1 MLSPLPDALMEPL
14 QQYLELLDRW
24 NRIHALTAL
33 SREDRFEELI
43 LDSAALLP
51 YLQDLA
57 PGSKLMD
64 FGTGMGVPA
73 VVLALARPDLQVVA
87 LDKSKKKIAFLKQ
100 VSLELRLQNL
110 RAVAELAEHLPPV
123 GAGLGVAKAV
133 GSLELLT
140 AWWLRHGLPGAAL
153 LAMKGPEWQQEA
165 VPPGWELVAHPYQLP
180 TRGTRVIL
188 HMKKIAGPES
198 APRS

>member
-1 MLSPLPDALMEPL
+1 MAPL

-33 SREDRFEELI
+33 PREDRFEELI

-51 YLQDLA
+51 HLQDLV

-100 VSLELRLQNL
+100 VALELRLENL
-110 RAVAELAEHLPPV
+110 HAVAELAEHLPPV

-140 AWWLRHGLPGAAL
+140 SWWQRHGLQSASL
-153 LAMKGPEWQQEA
+153 LAMKGPEWQQEV
-165 VPPGWELVAHPYQLP
+165 VPSGWELLVHPYQLP
-180 TRGTRVIL
+180 TRGARVIL
-188 HMKKIAGPES
+188 QMKKNAGPEV